1 MAASP
6 AGSLQLLLA
15 KSEVHLWL
23 QVLPPLAELLSQLD
37 LLSQEERQR
46 AERLQRL
53 EARRRFLGGRIT

>member
-46 AERLQRL
+46 AERLQR
-53 EARRRFLGGRIT
+53 